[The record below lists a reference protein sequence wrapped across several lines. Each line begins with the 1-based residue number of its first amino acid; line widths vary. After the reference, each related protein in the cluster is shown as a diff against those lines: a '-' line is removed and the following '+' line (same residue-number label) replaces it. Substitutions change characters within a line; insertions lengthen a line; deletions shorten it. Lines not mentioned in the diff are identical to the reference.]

1 MNLPVASMTVSSGV
15 SGRIEPSVSP
25 TRVIRLP
32 STTRSLFGTGSPPDP
47 SINVPCLISSRGALA
62 MTTASLKDG
71 KNLAAHT
78 PIRISGQVGS
88 GRLQGAG
95 RLHGYGS
102 ARTEIVAGG
111 TEGSK
116 SRFLQR
122 RIRCELDLGEGR
134 FADEIACLSLAGR
147 REVISSGVLPIR
159 ARTLAGAGV
168 RCRAVVFRVQNGG
181 RRGVFWVRE
190 AADVALKIIARRKPE
205 PVYRPVA
212 VEAVE
217 VINFAITLATWL
229 NSDDLVRRRLEA
241 TGEARRDRGRA

>member
-1 MNLPVASMTVSSGV
+1 VVIADPEPYPSALLAEMLRLFHRVQAKPSSLSRRDRWFE
-15 SGRIEPSVSP
+15 SGS
-25 TRVIRLP
+25 
-32 STTRSLFGTGSPPDP
+32 
-47 SINVPCLISSRGALA
+47 
-62 MTTASLKDG
+62 
-71 KNLAAHT
+71 
-78 PIRISGQVGS
+78 
-88 GRLQGAG
+88 
-95 RLHGYGS
+95 
-102 ARTEIVAGG
+102 
-111 TEGSK
+111 
-116 SRFLQR
+116 LQR